1 MINAPFGPFWM
12 ALLISA
18 LLGWPMLLVLR
29 RLRAHAS
36 ISQYTPEHAGKA
48 GTPSMGGIAPLLAM
62 IVTVWLVSITSN
74 AYLETVEVGPDFHW
88 PIEQFRAILIGLF
101 GFGLL
106 GFVDDFLIPRFLS
119 GKRGLGWTQKLLAQL
134 AVVSLMVG
142 ALGLGSIQLSLT
154 VGFIIL
160 FFANAVNFS
169 DGLDGLCG
177 GLLILSTVFYMTG
190 IVGFAAMAMVG
201 ALVPFMF
208 LNAPPAKIF
217 MGDVG
222 ALPFGATYGVMFAT
236 ALIDQSEIHSLTYV
250 ICVLVTISLIFILEL
265 ALVPIQLFWVKVFK
279 RRLIPASPVHHSFEK
294 LGWPETRITAIF
306 LLIQFILTM
315 IAMSSA
321 LGTWRML

>member
-1 MINAPFGPFWM
+1 MFVNAPFGPFWL

-18 LLGWPMLLVLR
+18 LLSWPMLLVLR
-29 RLRAHAS
+29 RIKAHAS

-62 IVTVWLVSITSN
+62 IVTICLVRNSS
-74 AYLETVEVGPDFHW
+74 YGYGEVSSDFHW
-88 PIEQFRAILIGLF
+88 PVEQFNAILIGLF

-106 GFVDDFLIPRFLS
+106 GFIDDFLIPRYLT
-119 GKRGLGWTQKLLAQL
+119 GKRGLGWTQKLLVQL
-134 AVVSLMVG
+134 AIVVLMVTS
-142 ALGLGSIQLSLT
+142 LGLSSIQLSVT

-177 GLLILSTVFYMTG
+177 GLLIIATAFFMSG

-222 ALPFGATYGVMFAT
+222 ALPFGATFGVLFANT
-236 ALIDQSEIHSLTYV
+236 LVSQSESHSLTYV
-250 ICVLVTISLIFILEL
+250 VAVLVSVSLIFILEL
-265 ALVPIQLFWVKVFK
+265 ALVPMQLFWVKVFK

-294 LGWPETRITAIF
+294 LGWPETRITAVF
-306 LLIQFILTM
+306 LLVQFILTM
-315 IAMSSA
+315 IAMGSA
-321 LGTWRML
+321 LGRWRLL